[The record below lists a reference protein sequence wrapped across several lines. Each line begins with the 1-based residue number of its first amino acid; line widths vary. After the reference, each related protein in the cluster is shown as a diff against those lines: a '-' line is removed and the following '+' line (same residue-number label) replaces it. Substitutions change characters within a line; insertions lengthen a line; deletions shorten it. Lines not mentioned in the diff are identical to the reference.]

1 MAATRTKVPAQDAP
15 AEPVN
20 NGGNSNPTEQTA
32 PLAKVLKQ
40 NQQGGRAA
48 EVSLKLETFLIDVAD
63 TLNST
68 LETDKLLA
76 RVAELVRQVIDYE
89 IFAILLLNERT
100 QELRMRFQI
109 GHTPE
114 VERLKIKVGQG
125 IKGMAVE

>member
-1 MAATRTKVPAQDAP
+1 MAASRTKVPAQDAP
-15 AEPVN
+15 AAEPVN
-20 NGGNSNPTEQTA
+20 NGGMASPSEHAA
-32 PLAKVLKQ
+32 PLSEVLKE

-89 IFAILLLNERT
+89 IFAIMLLNERT

-114 VERLKIKVGQG
+114 VER
-125 IKGMAVE
+125 